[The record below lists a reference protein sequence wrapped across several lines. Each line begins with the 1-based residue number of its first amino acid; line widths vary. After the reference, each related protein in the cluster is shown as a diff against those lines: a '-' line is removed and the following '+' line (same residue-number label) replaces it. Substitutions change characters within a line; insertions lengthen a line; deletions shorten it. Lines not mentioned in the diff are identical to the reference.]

1 MTAST
6 NSNYAMQYRFPG
18 QLSPQADF
26 GLLRTAVEFA
36 EKRGLSFRVGSVF
49 TADMFYNKNNEAAGQ
64 YRDMGIL
71 AVEMETA
78 GIYWKLWP
86 PASVPCLF

>member
-1 MTAST
+1 
-6 NSNYAMQYRFPG
+6 
-18 QLSPQADF
+18 
-26 GLLRTAVEFA
+26 
-36 EKRGLSFRVGSVF
+36 LSFRVGSVF